1 MLFILFRCVNEF
13 FDAALL
19 SPVCRAAGSVRG
31 PLLQQLAAT
40 VHRVLRRAHS
50 GAHRSQKRRG
60 ALAPRRVQRAHLRR
74 SSDGCH
80 RCYAFPNHD
89 ADLLDHTRLDVLLSA
104 ARKDVEEWA
113 SLTLQLI
120 ENAFN
125 NAENTYL
132 SNLWPTPPAS
142 PRLDTVL
149 LLLHYNDTT
158 TAWSLTITD

>member
-1 MLFILFRCVNEF
+1 M
-13 FDAALL
+13 
-19 SPVCRAAGSVRG
+19 
-31 PLLQQLAAT
+31 
-40 VHRVLRRAHS
+40 
-50 GAHRSQKRRG
+50 
-60 ALAPRRVQRAHLRR
+60 
-74 SSDGCH
+74 
-80 RCYAFPNHD
+80 
-89 ADLLDHTRLDVLLSA
+89 
-104 ARKDVEEWA
+104 EEWA